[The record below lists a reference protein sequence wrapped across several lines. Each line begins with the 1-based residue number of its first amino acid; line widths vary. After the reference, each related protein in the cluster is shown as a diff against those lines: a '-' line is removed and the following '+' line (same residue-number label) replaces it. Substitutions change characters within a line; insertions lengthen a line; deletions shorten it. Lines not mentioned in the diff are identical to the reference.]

1 MPVIT
6 ALTKV
11 VRSALRPRA
20 TRKHLLAAITVGSVI
35 SHAACATTV
44 EEFLVAADSGQCIE
58 SVTYK
63 HIESRDKSEAGAIV
77 ANALAALSRRAE
89 QQRALGCDGDVA
101 AQAIA
106 AGADPNEVLDATA
119 AGL

>member
-1 MPVIT
+1 M
-6 ALTKV
+6 
-11 VRSALRPRA
+11 RNY
-20 TRKHLLAAITVGSVI
+20 LLAAAALSSTF
-35 SHAACATTV
+35 SHAVCATTV
-44 EEFLVAADSGQCIE
+44 REFLAAADSGQCIE

-63 HIESRDKSEAGAIV
+63 YIESHDKAEAKAIV
-77 ANALAALSRRAE
+77 ANALTALSKRAE